1 MKKEKYEELPLE
13 DREVL
18 ESLGIDRIEVLDV
31 RMKSSNNPVVLI
43 DGKILVFKV

>member
-18 ESLGIDRIEVLDV
+18 KSFGVDGVEILDV
-31 RMKSSNNPVVLI
+31 RIKSPNNPVVLI
-43 DGKILVFKV
+43 DAKLLVFKV